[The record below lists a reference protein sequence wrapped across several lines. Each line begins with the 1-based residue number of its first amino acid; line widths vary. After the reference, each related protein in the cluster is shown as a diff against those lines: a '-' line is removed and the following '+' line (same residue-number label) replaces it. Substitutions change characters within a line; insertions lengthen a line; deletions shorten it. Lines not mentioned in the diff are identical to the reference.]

1 MNSMDDILDYVQE
14 IDPLWSVVLVAIALA
29 VLLAARLS
37 RASFLGIVAVVIA
50 LAVVGALAA
59 GGYYSY
65 LQYEETRRLDERRA
79 LDERVEALFSKTI
92 EPDSVFACIDG
103 SPAPA
108 MLEACER
115 SLFAEPARV
124 AAAVAIV
131 TQRIAFLDD
140 AIAFAEQRDP
150 DYAKRIESMRNSIE
164 ADPYGFVAFV
174 LSVEHRCTPD
184 SCARFALLRDAERV
198 KENMRVRRLEA
209 YLAKHSTTWRGSSE
223 LPADTVP
230 TVGGPR
236 DVAFCD
242 DQRRTE
248 VAPAISESD
257 ASPREELPVGVAPVI
272 IPREMVIAPM
282 ITPPSAATAAAEPPA
297 AASAPVVAPAAE
309 AGFAEPPTPA
319 EPAAPVAARPAPA
332 KGAEPAAKNT
342 TRPAGQ
348 AKAKARPVD
357 PAARRSNEPVAGLPR
372 VVPSE
377 YIREQEEKE
386 EASAQSSTPAPG
398 APVPIS
404 PPQQNFIGR

>member
-1 MNSMDDILDYVQE
+1 MNSMDDILDYVQGV
-14 IDPLWSVVLVAIALA
+14 DPLWSVALVAIALV
-29 VLLAARLS
+29 VLLAAKLS
-37 RASFLGIVAVVIA
+37 HASFASIFAVVIA
-50 LAVVGALAA
+50 LVVVGALAA
-59 GGYYSY
+59 GGYFGY
-65 LQYEETRRLDERRA
+65 LHYEETRRLDERRA
-79 LDERVEALFSKTI
+79 LDERAEALFSKTI

-140 AIAFAEQRDP
+140 ALAFAEQRDP

-184 SCARFALLRDAERV
+184 SCARFALLRDADRV

-223 LPADTVP
+223 LPVDTVP
-230 TVGGPR
+230 TVGGPGTSPF
-236 DVAFCD
+236 V
-242 DQRRTE
+242 TINGE
-248 VAPAISESD
+248 PKMAPAITDPAMSGES
-257 ASPREELPVGVAPVI
+257 REPAPIVSD
-272 IPREMVIAPM
+272 PTMSVIAPM
-282 ITPPSAATAAAEPPA
+282 IAPPSAASAAADPPAAAAAPAITPAADTGFAAPPAPAGPPA
-297 AASAPVVAPAAE
+297 AAS
-309 AGFAEPPTPA
+309 
-319 EPAAPVAARPAPA
+319 
-332 KGAEPAAKNT
+332 KGA
-342 TRPAGQ
+342 TRAPGQ
-348 AKAKARPVD
+348 AKAKSRPVD
-357 PAARRSNEPVAGLPR
+357 PVERRSAEPVAGLPR

-386 EASAQSSTPAPG
+386 EASAQRSTQAPG

-404 PPQQNFIGR
+404 PPQQNLIGR